1 MYLFVPFNFL
11 QSARMCYLPPPYS
24 LSLSLSLLTLS
35 SLYLCGQQSLQPIWH
50 WLTRPTLS
58 EGRSIVTNAA
68 HGSYIKRIRYGCWQT
83 IYKHTST
90 PPVFIRNFKYLLICW
105 YLVSELNKRSIFP
118 PCGPYVLSVVEGQ
131 NLATDNVTVIEG
143 ESATISCRVKNNDD
157 SVIQL
162 LNPNRQT
169 IYFRDLRRE
178 SWCQILMSSERGS
191 QTDSFS
197 ARRAH
202 ELEPLACIFELE
214 GRGQGLGPIIHYFDM
229 TGVSRQQR

>member
-90 PPVFIRNFKYLLICW
+90 PPLFLRNLKYLLICG
-105 YLVSELNKRSIFP
+105 YLVSELNKTSIFP
-118 PCGPYVLSVVEGQ
+118 PMWSLCSLCSGGPEPGDWQ
-131 NLATDNVTVIEG
+131 RDRDWGRIG
-143 ESATISCRVKNNDD
+143 HH
-157 SVIQL
+157 QL
-162 LNPNRQT
+162 Q
-169 IYFRDLRRE
+169 
-178 SWCQILMSSERGS
+178 SE
-191 QTDSFS
+191 
-197 ARRAH
+197 
-202 ELEPLACIFELE
+202 E
-214 GRGQGLGPIIHYFDM
+214 
-229 TGVSRQQR
+229 

>member
-11 QSARMCYLPPPYS
+11 QSAHMCYLPPPYS
-24 LSLSLSLLTLS
+24 LPLSLSLLTLS
-35 SLYLCGQQSLQPIWH
+35 SLYLCGQPSLQPIWH

-58 EGRSIVTNAA
+58 EGRSIVTNGAR
-68 HGSYIKRIRYGCWQT
+68 GSYINQIRYGCWQT
-83 IYKHTST
+83 LYRPHKHTSALLCWA
-90 PPVFIRNFKYLLICW
+90 IRIFDRLSISALCSWWNTLL
-105 YLVSELNKRSIFP
+105 FP
-118 PCGPYVLSVVEGQ
+118 TECSLCLVVEGQ

-178 SWCQILMSSERGS
+178 SLCQESSEIV
-191 QTDSFS
+191 QTEW
-197 ARRAH
+197 R
-202 ELEPLACIFELE
+202 
-214 GRGQGLGPIIHYFDM
+214 
-229 TGVSRQQR
+229 